1 MIHCPPDIHN
11 TPDPITI
18 PIGGDGTD
26 EGARAY
32 VTIHGDYISEREF
45 NEAMDRYFEAVSKD
59 VSSEVQDSFMNK
71 KLYISKEI
79 TNEC

>member
-1 MIHCPPDIHN
+1 MIACPADMHN

-26 EGARAY
+26 AGARAY

-45 NEAMDRYFEAVSKD
+45 NEAMDRYFETIA
-59 VSSEVQDSFMNK
+59 
-71 KLYISKEI
+71 KEMVLNGDI
-79 TNEC
+79 IN